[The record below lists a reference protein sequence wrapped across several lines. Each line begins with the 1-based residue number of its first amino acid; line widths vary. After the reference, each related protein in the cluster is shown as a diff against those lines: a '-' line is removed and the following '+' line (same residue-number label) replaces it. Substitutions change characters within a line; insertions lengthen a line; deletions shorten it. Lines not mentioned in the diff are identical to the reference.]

1 LLFSNP
7 TTTQAVESLEPV
19 LVSNY
24 KELCV
29 SFSIMKN
36 RIFTL
41 LIVWFLLPA
50 VLVANALQ
58 KNGDGAK
65 ASPDSSAAGQ
75 NNPGILPPSFNGW
88 RKSERTVKTST
99 DPVVAA
105 PADAAVLK
113 EYGFTDVELATYLR
127 DDRKMQVKAARFE
140 NTTGAYGAFTF
151 YGDPQMQTEK
161 IPDQGVSNSSRV
173 LFYRGNILVDVT
185 LERVTA
191 MSAADLRALSD
202 ALPRIQGNISTP
214 PSLPRNIPPQSYLP
228 HTSRYVIGPVA
239 LERLGLPIPAAL
251 VDFNKGAEV
260 EFAKY
265 RTSLGEGQLML
276 ISYPTPQI
284 AAERMR
290 AMQAASLPGGPFYFR
305 RSAPFVVMVNGDIP
319 ANEAQSLLAS
329 VNYDADVT
337 LNEPTKPNPKDN
349 PREFI
354 IAIFLLIGMMI
365 LVALILGFAFGGVR
379 VWVKKHYPNSIFDRP
394 ENIEIIQLN
403 LK

>member
-1 LLFSNP
+1 
-7 TTTQAVESLEPV
+7 
-19 LVSNY
+19 
-24 KELCV
+24 
-29 SFSIMKN
+29 MKN

-41 LIVWFLLPA
+41 LIVLFLLPV
-50 VLVANALQ
+50 VLVANTLQ
-58 KNGDGAK
+58 KNGEAK
-65 ASPDSSAAGQ
+65 TSAGPAADDQ
-75 NNPGILPPSFNGW
+75 NSPGILPPSFNGW

-99 DPVVAA
+99 DPATAA
-105 PADAAVLK
+105 PADSAVLK
-113 EYGFTDVELATYLR
+113 EYGFADVELATYLR
-127 DDRKMQVKAARFE
+127 DDRKMQVKAARFHD
-140 NTTGAYGAFTF
+140 TSGAYGAFTF

-161 IPDQGVSNSSRV
+161 IPDQGVSNNSRI
-173 LFYRGNILVDVT
+173 LFYRGHILVDVT
-185 LERVTA
+185 LDRVTA
-191 MSAADLRALSD
+191 MSAADMRALSD
-202 ALPRIQGNISTP
+202 ALPRIQGSNSTP
-214 PSLPRNIPPQSYLP
+214 PSLPRNIPPQSYVA
-228 HTSRYVIGPVA
+228 HTSRYVMGPVA
-239 LERLGLPIPAAL
+239 LERLGLPIPATL

-265 RTSLGEGQLML
+265 HTSLGEGQLML

-305 RSAPFVVMVNGDIP
+305 RSAPFVIVVNGDIP

-349 PREFI
+349 PGQFI

-379 VWVKKHYPNSIFDRP
+379 VWIKAHYPNSIFDRP